1 MGFCNKHFKALGR
14 YNDWVPSTRDIFL
27 NKTYLKNKFVAHD
40 GAFKISEAVL
50 DTSKNLSKDFCF
62 SPFLFIAWDFYRTGS
77 LGNSIITCCRD
88 FMWPVAAITAK
99 SLNAS
104 PY

>member
-1 MGFCNKHFKALGR
+1 MSQLSLNVDCIETSDVMLPMFK
-14 YNDWVPSTRDIFL
+14 
-27 NKTYLKNKFVAHD
+27 
-40 GAFKISEAVL
+40 
-50 DTSKNLSKDFCF
+50 KNLSKDFCF

-77 LGNSIITCCRD
+77 LVNSIITCCRD